1 MLLDY
6 ENKIIQAKIVY
17 YGPAMSGKTTSLR
30 FLFKKFGKEQDL
42 KSIETTTGRTLF
54 FDFGTLKLTGND
66 WTVKF
71 LLYTATGQ
79 DFYASTRPATL
90 YGVDGIVF
98 VFDSQ
103 SQIFTYNENSWKE
116 LKEFFDEEIYEIPI
130 VICLNKWDLDDTVDE
145 SALATTFELYKYKK
159 VKIQKTV
166 AKTGEGICESF
177 SSLLNF
183 LDLTN

>member
-30 FLFKKFGKEQDL
+30 FLFKSLGKEDNL

-54 FDFGTLKLTGND
+54 FDFGTLKLTGHE

-90 YGVDGIVF
+90 YGVDGIIF

-103 SQIFTYNENSWKE
+103 TQFFNSNANSRME
-116 LKEFFDEEIYEIPI
+116 LKKFFEQEIYEIPI
-130 VICLNKWDLDDTVDE
+130 VICLNKWDLDKSINE
-145 SALATTFELYKYKK
+145 ELLREKFELDKYKK
-159 VKIQKTV
+159 VEIKKTI
-166 AKTGEGICESF
+166 AKNGQGISESF
-177 SSLLNF
+177 TTLVNF
-183 LDLTN
+183 LDLTS

>member
-6 ENKIIQAKIVY
+6 ENKTIQAKIVY

-30 FLFKKFGKEQDL
+30 YLFKTFGKEQDL

-116 LKEFFDEEIYEIPI
+116 LHRFFENEIFEIPI
-130 VICLNKWDLDDTVDE
+130 IICLNKWDLDSSLNEE
-145 SALATTFELYKYKK
+145 SLTQKFELNKYKK
-159 VKIQKTV
+159 VKIQKTI
-166 AKTGEGICESF
+166 AKNGEGIYESF
-177 SSLLNF
+177 SALLNF